1 MTLAKTIT
9 KTLDIDVED
18 VKIDLTA
25 TIKSYD
31 LTDTKFIFDIHSSN
45 GLTVDLT
52 GSTAMYIVEYVHN
65 SQTYAIQGD
74 ITVVNS
80 TKISFNLPEDLKGYK
95 GTVLIGLYVKLT
107 DGTKID
113 IKDIAVRIEPS
124 IMDKGIDFTAKTY
137 FEDFESVKAEV
148 VLEGKKAKTNINA
161 VVSDVNGYAESQK
174 QIIHNT
180 VTDVQSTGNKAKND
194 INAVLP
200 SVQAKVSAI
209 NTELA
214 KIDENMPDLYVA
226 YADDIN
232 GSGFSKTDTTKLYK
246 GYGVKNSNIAT
257 DYRWERN
264 ADNLQVG
271 GRNLIKNTSKE
282 IKNISRDAWWFVASN
297 GYTVD
302 FNLLEHLG
310 KTLTFRV
317 WIENP
322 TDVCWMQI
330 WVKDKLLKTGKSIQ
344 AGQSGY
350 SQFTIDVPKDGI
362 TNWNLVIGN
371 DKTGTQLSY
380 GYKNLKCEVGNIPT
394 DWSPAPEDQVSQV
407 ELDELK
413 SYIGYTDSDIYGVEI
428 DMTNRRFKRLSGA
441 IGKNGGA
448 DFDNIN
454 AYKRRRCILT
464 NDGVVL
470 AYHGESNYTENGATT
485 AQIVKN
491 GTTYPIGTPVQVMVE
506 QPKFYYKVVPLVLE
520 PIANGKGYHMR
531 KGRYYIS
538 DYPKSGFKVHPAFVR
553 NGVEHEKIYLSAYEG
568 SIYDKSANSYLLN
581 DEQVA
586 DFSADL
592 LSSIANAKPCS
603 GLTQNL
609 ARANVRLLAHN
620 RGNGWEQ
627 QTIQTA
633 SLTQLLFLIE
643 YAKFNMQDVLGMG
656 ATQKRDDGTSN
667 LAENTGSTTTLGNAS
682 GAVTNSNSIQI
693 VSYRGEENPYGNIW
707 KFVDGINVMAKGIH
721 AVYVA
726 DHDFNDKQSTGS
738 YTDVGFTLAKTT
750 GFVSAFGYSQ
760 DYDWLF
766 LTSET
771 TGNSSVPVGDY
782 FWQNYAATDDG
793 GWRTVL
799 LGASWNGGS
808 YAGGFGWSVDLPSV
822 LRHRT
827 LSGRLVYLG
836 G

>member
-1 MTLAKTIT
+1 MTLAKAIT
-9 KTLDIDVED
+9 KTLDVDVDD
-18 VKIDLTA
+18 VRIDLTA

-31 LTDTKFIFDIHSSN
+31 LTDTKFIFDIQSSN
-45 GLTVDLT
+45 GLTIDLT

-95 GTVLIGLYVKLT
+95 GTVLIGLYVRLT

-137 FEDFESVKAEV
+137 FEDFETVKAEV
-148 VLEGKKAKTNINA
+148 ILEGEKAKTSINA
-161 VVSDVNGYAESQK
+161 VVTDVNGYATSQK

-180 VTDVQSTGNKAKND
+180 VIDVQSTGNKAKND

-200 SVQAKVSAI
+200 TVQAQVSELK
-209 NTELA
+209 TE
-214 KIDENMPDLYVA
+214 
-226 YADDIN
+226 
-232 GSGFSKTDTTKLYK
+232 
-246 GYGVKNSNIAT
+246 
-257 DYRWERN
+257 
-264 ADNLQVG
+264 
-271 GRNLIKNTSKE
+271 
-282 IKNISRDAWWFVASN
+282 
-297 GYTVD
+297 
-302 FNLLEHLG
+302 
-310 KTLTFRV
+310 
-317 WIENP
+317 IENLP
-322 TDVCWMQI
+322 DIPEVYTDI
-330 WVKDKLLKTGKSIQ
+330 AEI
-344 AGQSGY
+344 
-350 SQFTIDVPKDGI
+350 
-362 TNWNLVIGN
+362 
-371 DKTGTQLSY
+371 
-380 GYKNLKCEVGNIPT
+380 
-394 DWSPAPEDQVSQV
+394 
-407 ELDELK
+407 K
-413 SYIGYTDSDIYGVEI
+413 SYIGYTDTDIYGVEI

-441 IGKNGGA
+441 VGKNGGA

-454 AYKRRRCILT
+454 AYKRKRCILT

-470 AYHGESNYTENGATT
+470 AYHGEENYTESGATT

-491 GTTYPIGTPVQVMVE
+491 STTYPIGTPVQVMVE

-568 SIYDKSANSYLLN
+568 SIYDKSASAYLLN

-586 DFSADL
+586 DFSADM
-592 LSSIANAKPCS
+592 LSSVANAKPCS

-609 ARANVRLLAHN
+609 TRANARILAHN

-627 QTIQTA
+627 QTIQTV

-656 ATQKRDDGTSN
+656 ATQKTDN
-667 LAENTGSTTTLGNAS
+667 GSTNMAEKKGGTTNLGNAS

-693 VSYRGEENPYGNIW
+693 VSYRGEENPFGNIW
-707 KFVDGINVMAKGIH
+707 KFVDGVNVMASGKH
-721 AVYVA
+721 DVYIT
-726 DHDFNDKQSTGS
+726 DHDFNDKQSTGN
-738 YTDVGFTLAKTT
+738 YADVGFTLAKAN
-750 GFVSAFGYSQ
+750 GYVSAFGYSQ
-760 DYDWLF
+760 DFDWLF

-782 FWQNYAATDDG
+782 FWQNYTATDDG
-793 GWRTVL
+793 GWRTVH
-799 LGASWNGGS
+799 LGADWNGGS
-808 YAGGFGWSVDLPSV
+808 GAGGFGWAVSYSSVTRD
-822 LRHRT
+822 RY
-827 LSGRLVYLG
+827 LSGRLVYA
-836 G
+836 